1 MIDYKNRVNNLKGI
15 YGLDFG
21 RVTTA
26 SVATALEK
34 NHFDSKD
41 DREWVNQ
48 IQKIV
53 LSEQM
58 NVLKDE
64 KLQASL
70 LKSSKCTI
78 CGREGEIVTLARNR
92 PSFYCPEHRVANP
105 LSLEQIE
112 GLNFKYSPTVG
123 KKD

>member
-1 MIDYKNRVNNLKGI
+1 MVDYKSRVNNLRGI
-15 YGLDFG
+15 YKIEFG

-26 SVATALEK
+26 SVVTALEK

-41 DREWVNQ
+41 DQEWVNQ

-70 LKSSKCTI
+70 LKSSKCPI
-78 CGREGEIVTLARNR
+78 CGREGEIVTLARSR
-92 PSFYCPEHRVANP
+92 PSFYCTEHRVANP
-105 LSLEQIE
+105 LSIEQIE
-112 GLNFKYSPTVG
+112 GLNFKYTPTVD

>member
-1 MIDYKNRVNNLKGI
+1 MVDYKNRVDNLAGI
-15 YGLDFG
+15 YSIDLG
-21 RVTTA
+21 R
-26 SVATALEK
+26 VATATVANVLEHK
-34 NHFDSKD
+34 RFDAKD
-41 DREWVNQ
+41 DKEWVNQ

-58 NVLKDE
+58 NILKDE

-70 LKSSKCTI
+70 SKSSKCTI

-92 PSFYCPEHRVANP
+92 PAFYCQEHRVANP
-105 LSLEQIE
+105 LSIDQIE
-112 GLNFKYSPTVG
+112 GLNFKYTPTID

>member
-1 MIDYKNRVNNLKGI
+1 M
-15 YGLDFG
+15 
-21 RVTTA
+21 TTA
-26 SVATALEK
+26 AVATVLEK
-34 NHFDSKD
+34 KKFDSTD

-48 IQKIV
+48 IQQVV

-70 LKSSKCTI
+70 LKSSKCPI
-78 CGREGEIVTLARNR
+78 CGREGEIVTLARSR
-92 PSFYCPEHRVANP
+92 PAFYCVEHRVANP
-105 LSLEQIE
+105 LSMEQIK
-112 GLNFKYSPTVG
+112 GLNFNYTPTVDD